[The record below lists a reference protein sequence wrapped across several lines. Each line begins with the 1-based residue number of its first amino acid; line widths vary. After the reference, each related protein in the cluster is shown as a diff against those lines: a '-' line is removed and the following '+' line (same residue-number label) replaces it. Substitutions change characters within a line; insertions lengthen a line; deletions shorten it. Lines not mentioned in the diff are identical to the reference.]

1 MWNEDRQKIK
11 TGRSSALA
19 WESFEHHRAESFASG
34 TEQPSQALAAHSFP
48 VLAAAVEFAILA
60 IVIFETGAAYHLVV
74 FHYVPAPLFY
84 AGTAAALAAIYVVQ
98 CALGRDHSIKRQLDG
113 REQLRSAFLRWNSA
127 YSLWVL
133 GLFLLQM
140 TETYS
145 RGAILAQYA
154 AGLATA
160 MVVRFLL
167 TRVVGRGLRSGLIA
181 GRKTLVIGEPV
192 LARDF
197 ARKVREAGKGASV
210 VNVVTVT
217 AEDLE
222 DEAASKRL
230 KERVEKIARD
240 AAVDDVAFAFSWSNA
255 GSIRRCIEMVSAIPA
270 TIHLAPDPHLFWVRY
285 PVLERVGGHYTLRLS
300 RAPLTVKDR
309 ILKRAFD
316 VATASVLLMLA
327 APVLAVIAVAIKLDT
342 PGPVLFRQ
350 RRNGFNQKEFRIFKF
365 RTMTTLDDGGVV
377 RQATR
382 GDQRI
387 TRVGRVL
394 RRTNLDEL
402 PQLLNVILGHMSL
415 VGPRPHAV
423 AHNCQYE
430 EQIRLYA
437 RRHNVK
443 PGITGWAQVNGY
455 RGETS
460 AIDKMLKRVEH
471 DFYYIDHWSLLLD
484 IRILLTTVLS
494 PTSYRNAY

>member
-167 TRVVGRGLRSGLIA
+167 TKVVGRGLRSGLIA

-327 APVLAVIAVAIKLDT
+327 APVLAVIAAAIKLDT

>member
-1 MWNEDRQKIK
+1 MWNEDRQTIK
-11 TGRSSALA
+11 AGRSSAVA
-19 WESFEHHRAESFASG
+19 WESFERGHRSDAFA
-34 TEQPSQALAAHSFP
+34 THPPSQALAAHSFP

-60 IVIFETGAAYHLVV
+60 IVIFETGAVYHLTV
-74 FHYVPAPLFY
+74 FQYVPAPWFY
-84 AGTAAALAAIYVVQ
+84 AGTAAALAAVYVVQ

-133 GLFLLQM
+133 GLFIFQM

-145 RGAILAQYA
+145 RGAILAQYV
-154 AGLATA
+154 AGLGTA
-160 MVVRFLL
+160 LIVRFIL

-181 GRKTLVIGEPV
+181 GRKTLVVGEPV

-197 ARKVREAGKGASV
+197 ARQVRDAGRGATI

-217 AEDLE
+217 ADDFED
-222 DEAASKRL
+222 DEASKRL
-230 KERVEKIARD
+230 QERIETIARD
-240 AAVDDVAFAFSWSNA
+240 AAVDDVAFALSWSNTKT
-255 GSIRRCIEMVSAIPA
+255 IRRCIEMMSAIPA
-270 TIHLAPDPHLFWVRY
+270 TVHLAPDPHLFWVRY
-285 PVLERVGGHYTLRLS
+285 PVLERVGGHYTLRLA

-309 ILKRAFD
+309 ILKRSFD
-316 VATASVLLMLA
+316 FAVASLMLAAA
-327 APVLAVIAVAIKLDT
+327 APVLAAIAIAIKLDT

-365 RTMTTLDDGGVV
+365 RTMTTLDDGAVV
-377 RQATR
+377 RQATK
-382 GDQRI
+382 DDMRI
-387 TRVGRVL
+387 TRVGRLL

-415 VGPRPHAV
+415 VGPRPHAL

-430 EQIRLYA
+430 EKIRLYA

-460 AIDKMLKRVEH
+460 ALDKMLKRVEH

>member
-327 APVLAVIAVAIKLDT
+327 APVLAVIAAAIKLDT

>member
-1 MWNEDRQKIK
+1 
-11 TGRSSALA
+11 
-19 WESFEHHRAESFASG
+19 
-34 TEQPSQALAAHSFP
+34 
-48 VLAAAVEFAILA
+48 
-60 IVIFETGAAYHLVV
+60 
-74 FHYVPAPLFY
+74 
-84 AGTAAALAAIYVVQ
+84 
-98 CALGRDHSIKRQLDG
+98 
-113 REQLRSAFLRWNSA
+113 
-127 YSLWVL
+127 
-133 GLFLLQM
+133 
-140 TETYS
+140 
-145 RGAILAQYA
+145 
-154 AGLATA
+154 
-160 MVVRFLL
+160 
-167 TRVVGRGLRSGLIA
+167 LRSGLIA

-197 ARKVREAGKGASV
+197 ARRVRDAGRGATI
-210 VNVVTVT
+210 VNVITVT
-217 AEDLE
+217 GDELE

-230 KERVEKIARD
+230 QERIETIARA
-240 AAVDDVAFAFSWSNA
+240 AAVDDVALALSWSNA
-255 GSIRRCIEMVSAIPA
+255 KTIRRCIEMMSAIPA
-270 TIHLAPDPHLFWVRY
+270 TVHLAPDPHLFWVRY
-285 PVLERVGGHYTLRLS
+285 PVLERVGGHYTLRLA

-309 ILKRAFD
+309 ILKRSFD
-316 VATASVLLMLA
+316 VAVASMLLMLA
-327 APVLAVIAVAIKLDT
+327 APVLAVIAAAIKLDT

-365 RTMTTLDDGGVV
+365 RTMTTLDDGAVV

-382 GDQRI
+382 DDQRI
-387 TRVGRVL
+387 TRVGRLL

-415 VGPRPHAV
+415 VGPRPHAL

-430 EQIRLYA
+430 EEIRLYA

-460 AIDKMLKRVEH
+460 ALDKMLKRVEH

>member
-1 MWNEDRQKIK
+1 MWNDDRQEIK

-19 WESFEHHRAESFASG
+19 WESFERHRAERFAG
-34 TEQPSQALAAHSFP
+34 TEQPPQALAAHSFP
-48 VLAAAVEFAILA
+48 VLAAAIEFAILA
-60 IVIFETGAAYHLVV
+60 IVIFEAGAAYHLVV
-74 FHYVPAPLFY
+74 LHYVPAPLFY
-84 AGTAAALAAIYVVQ
+84 AGTAAALSAIYVVQ

-160 MVVRFLL
+160 MVVRFVL

-222 DEAASKRL
+222 DAAAAKRL
-230 KERVEKIARD
+230 KERVETIARD
-240 AAVDDVAFAFSWSNA
+240 AAVDDIAFAFSWTNA
-255 GSIRRCIEMVSAIPA
+255 GNIRRCLEMVSAIPA

-285 PVLERVGGHYTLRLS
+285 PVLERVGGHRLLRLS

-316 VATASVLLMLA
+316 VAAACVLLVLA

-365 RTMTTLDDGGVV
+365 RTMTALDDGVVV

-423 AHNCQYE
+423 VHNCQYE

>member
-167 TRVVGRGLRSGLIA
+167 TKVVGRGLRSGLIA

-270 TIHLAPDPHLFWVRY
+270 TTHLAPDPHLFWVRY